1 VNDLPTPKENPLYF
15 LELNAIS
22 PQTARKIASIFQ
34 GSNSVIAIDG
44 GIIGGTP
51 RYQSSTDTITALS
64 TPQNLSP
71 TLWTRPR

>member
-1 VNDLPTPKENPLYF
+1 MNDLPTQKETPLYF

-51 RYQSSTDTITALS
+51 RPQSSTDATTTLT